1 MNYEYIK
8 IEPTYPHDLMMN
20 LNKIVS
26 DKGIQVLHDK
36 DMLLGLYSIA
46 FKDDFNGLELLKL
59 AYSKDIIEEFFL
71 NSSQKIW
78 KQRVVIEKAVGILLY
93 SVSEK
98 YAVLLVESLMFVFS
112 WKFSIKIMRTG
123 NVPDNEKAMFHE
135 KTYLNKTKSIE
146 DNERIIIK
154 NNDIGK
160 NNIFR
165 EISDSESGNIKIGKN
180 SEHKNR
186 DNTNTLKKSEKE
198 EIKSVI
204 RKEKQKQKKLQ
215 AKENNLKEIVKAE
228 QAKFYTK
235 MNTSQKKTLKKAI
248 KGDAKS
254 QCELG
259 DFYAEKGTEH
269 TDYIEAEK
277 WYKSSHAKGYER
289 AYFELG
295 RMYDQGSAEISDGKE
310 KAIGIYIEMAEKGY
324 SSAQC
329 VLGMKYWFGDG
340 VEVDI
345 KKAAKWFMKAADQK
359 NQTAIRNLADLY
371 NSIHDEKNAMRWYK
385 IGSEMGD
392 SYCIMHLKRR

>member
-112 WKFSIKIMRTG
+112 WKFSVKIMRTG

-180 SEHKNR
+180 SKLDLKYIDKN
-186 DNTNTLKKSEKE
+186 NTIL
-198 EIKSVI
+198 
-204 RKEKQKQKKLQ
+204 LY
-215 AKENNLKEIVKAE
+215 AGL
-228 QAKFYTK
+228 
-235 MNTSQKKTLKKAI
+235 TS
-248 KGDAKS
+248 
-254 QCELG
+254 
-259 DFYAEKGTEH
+259 
-269 TDYIEAEK
+269 
-277 WYKSSHAKGYER
+277 
-289 AYFELG
+289 
-295 RMYDQGSAEISDGKE
+295 
-310 KAIGIYIEMAEKGY
+310 
-324 SSAQC
+324 
-329 VLGMKYWFGDG
+329 
-340 VEVDI
+340 
-345 KKAAKWFMKAADQK
+345 
-359 NQTAIRNLADLY
+359 
-371 NSIHDEKNAMRWYK
+371 
-385 IGSEMGD
+385 
-392 SYCIMHLKRR
+392 CI

>member
-160 NNIFR
+160 VTVQNP
-165 EISDSESGNIKIGKN
+165 
-180 SEHKNR
+180 
-186 DNTNTLKKSEKE
+186 L
-198 EIKSVI
+198 
-204 RKEKQKQKKLQ
+204 
-215 AKENNLKEIVKAE
+215 
-228 QAKFYTK
+228 
-235 MNTSQKKTLKKAI
+235 
-248 KGDAKS
+248 
-254 QCELG
+254 
-259 DFYAEKGTEH
+259 
-269 TDYIEAEK
+269 
-277 WYKSSHAKGYER
+277 
-289 AYFELG
+289 
-295 RMYDQGSAEISDGKE
+295 
-310 KAIGIYIEMAEKGY
+310 
-324 SSAQC
+324 
-329 VLGMKYWFGDG
+329 
-340 VEVDI
+340 
-345 KKAAKWFMKAADQK
+345 
-359 NQTAIRNLADLY
+359 
-371 NSIHDEKNAMRWYK
+371 
-385 IGSEMGD
+385 
-392 SYCIMHLKRR
+392 